1 MATRGVAGVGG
12 CDMGGLVW
20 WGMCDP
26 RSEEKLITSD
36 HVIIV
41 IQYNTIQ
48 LYYLRSRYHCYT
60 IQLYYLRS
68 RYHCRIIQLYY
79 LRSRYH

>member
-41 IQYNTIQ
+41 IQYNFITSDHVI
-48 LYYLRSRYHCYT
+48 T
-60 IQLYYLRS
+60 VV
-68 RYHCRIIQLYY
+68 
-79 LRSRYH
+79 